1 MTFSIDNYSLGL
13 CTDDYLIGHFN
24 NLSSED
30 QQAILTFLRY
40 MENLKNALPEHAEDR
55 PEKNINDERI
65 AYADEVVNIMANN
78 ILATWEGNY
87 QDQLQTIK
95 HINDIFGQGEA
106 YLYGFERL
114 ILQIPEEDIKNNDFE
129 QMLRQGD
136 KYIIDRKQKH
146 ARFLHHK
153 QLNAQINAK
162 KKGN

>member
-13 CTDDYLIGHFN
+13 TTDDYLIGHFN
-24 NLSSED
+24 SLSPDD
-30 QQAILTFLRY
+30 QQAILTFLHY
-40 MENLKNALPEHAEDR
+40 MENLKNALPDKTIHEED
-55 PEKNINDERI
+55 INDERI
-65 AYADEVVNIMANN
+65 AYADDVVNTMANN
-78 ILATWEGNY
+78 ILATWEDNY
-87 QDQLQTIK
+87 QEQLQTIK
-95 HINDIFGQGEA
+95 HINETFGSGDA

-114 ILQIPEEDIKNNDFE
+114 ILQTSEEDIKNNDFE

-136 KYIIDRKQKH
+136 KYIIDREQKH

>member
-13 CTDDYLIGHFN
+13 TTDDYLIGHFN
-24 NLSSED
+24 SLSPDD

-40 MENLKNALPEHAEDR
+40 MENLKNALPERSEDR
-55 PEKNINDERI
+55 PEENISDERI
-65 AYADEVVNIMANN
+65 AYADEVVNSMANN
-78 ILATWEGNY
+78 ILATWEDNY
-87 QDQLQTIK
+87 QDQLKTIK
-95 HINDIFGQGEA
+95 HINEIFGQGDA

-114 ILQIPEEDIKNNDFE
+114 ILQTSEEGIKNNDFE

-136 KYIIDRKQKH
+136 KYIIDREQKH
-146 ARFLHHK
+146 AHFLHHK